1 MIYERNNNDPIYSTV
16 PGRLGSV
23 TEVSDLT
30 GRIHGPRA
38 EVEERN
44 VPDVEVPVEPH
55 AGDVLILDDDRL
67 ADLAGL
73 LVAAAQAAW
82 HYRLI
87 RHRTREGCFTAFR
100 QNHWLGLAVFAGVVA
115 DLALR

>member
-73 LVAAAQAAW
+73 RVVRRRVWSAGLE
-82 HYRLI
+82 LMC
-87 RHRTREGCFTAFR
+87 EAFPR
-100 QNHWLGLAVFAGVVA
+100 SPT
-115 DLALR
+115 